1 MLARSFRFRI
11 ALLSTLLSGVVLL
24 GFGIAFLAVIRQ
36 VALDRLDREIRS
48 LGENQLRMS
57 RGGQFVRQLEESLR
71 FVYGEE
77 AERQFVFEIERGGE
91 VVYRSPGWPS
101 ELSKL
106 EKPTVLLP
114 PPGRDGRRRPP
125 RPPGERP
132 GPPDGGPPGAFPP
145 HDVPLGGGPPIGEN
159 GRPLFEPPPWER
171 QGGDGPPPRLF
182 EPSYSTVVAGGK
194 KWRCGVVGNERR
206 ALVRI
211 GVDLSRFDRENA
223 QYRNAFLVAF
233 PLALL
238 LLAGAGFWLAQRALR
253 PIGRIAETAARIN
266 ARGLSERIPELRS
279 DEEFERL
286 VEVMNG
292 MLERLERSFNQAS
305 RFAADAAHELKTP
318 LTILQGQLEQALQ
331 EAPDGS
337 ADQQV
342 YGELLGEVQRL
353 RSIVRKL
360 LLLAQADAGH
370 LLRGEETVDW
380 SALVEQVAEDTREA
394 APALEVR
401 TDVEQGIAAIGD
413 ADLLMQLLHNLAG
426 NAVKFC
432 RPPAEGKKGAIEIR
446 LESTAEGSLLLF
458 ANTAAP
464 LPPAELERIFERF
477 YRGDPSR
484 NRRVEGV
491 GLGLALCREIAAG
504 HGGDLR
510 ASQRPG
516 WIRFELKLPRAP
528 AGQT

>member
-24 GFGIAFLAVIRQ
+24 GFGFAFLAVIRQ

-48 LGENQLRMS
+48 LGESQLRMS

-91 VVYRSPGWPS
+91 VVYRSAGWPS
-101 ELSKL
+101 DLSKL
-106 EKPTVLLP
+106 PRPTVLLP
-114 PPGRDGRRRPP
+114 PPGSDGRRPP
-125 RPPGERP
+125 R
-132 GPPDGGPPGAFPP
+132 
-145 HDVPLGGGPPIGEN
+145 PLGGGPPRREA
-159 GRPLFEPPPWER
+159 GRPPVFDPPPWER

-194 KWRCGVVGNERR
+194 KWRCGVVGNERL

-238 LLAGAGFWLAQRALR
+238 LLAGAGYWLAQRALR

-337 ADQQV
+337 GDQQV

-380 SALVEQVAEDTREA
+380 SALVEQVADDTREA

-401 TDVEQGIAAIGD
+401 ADVEPDIAAVGD
-413 ADLLMQLLHNLAG
+413 AELLMQLLHNLAS

-432 RPPAEGKKGAIEIR
+432 RPPAEGKKSVIEIR
-446 LESTAEGSLLLF
+446 LESAAAGSLLLF
-458 ANTAAP
+458 ANTTAAP

-504 HGGDLR
+504 HGGELR
-510 ASQRPG
+510 AGQRPG
-516 WIRFELKLPRAP
+516 WISFELKLPRAP
-528 AGQT
+528 ADQSLG

>member
-77 AERQFVFEIERGGE
+77 AQRQFVFEIERGGE
-91 VVYRSPGWPS
+91 VVYRSAGWPS

-106 EKPTVLLP
+106 SRPTVLLP
-114 PPGRDGRRRPP
+114 PPGQAGRGRQGPLGDRPDGPPSGFPPRGQGGRPP
-125 RPPGERP
+125 
-132 GPPDGGPPGAFPP
+132 
-145 HDVPLGGGPPIGEN
+145 I
-159 GRPLFEPPPWER
+159 FEPPPWER
-171 QGGDGPPPRLF
+171 QAGDGPPPRLF

-223 QYRNAFLVAF
+223 QYRNAFLLAF

-331 EAPDGS
+331 EADDAS

-370 LLRGEETVDW
+370 LLRGEEIVDW

-394 APALEVR
+394 APGLEVR
-401 TDVEQGIAAIGD
+401 TDVEQGIAAVGD

-432 RPPAEGKKGAIEIR
+432 RPPAEGERGAIQIR
-446 LESTAEGSLLLF
+446 LEGTAEGSLLLF
-458 ANTAAP
+458 ANTTAAP

-504 HGGDLR
+504 HGGELR

-516 WIRFELKLPRAP
+516 WISFELKLPRAP